1 MKKSK
6 RWRRRHAAEVLCR
19 AVTLAAIA
27 AAALAT
33 GYCCKGALNLT
44 PFALTVT
51 ACAFLYSTTA
61 FVADELRAQRIW
73 AETTGRWER
82 FWRS

>member
-6 RWRRRHAAEVLCR
+6 RWRRRRAAEVLCR
-19 AVTLAAIA
+19 AVTLVALAG
-27 AAALAT
+27 AALTT
-33 GYCCKGALNLT
+33 GNYCRGALSLA

-61 FVADELRAQRIW
+61 FLTDELRAQRIW

-82 FWRS
+82 FLRS